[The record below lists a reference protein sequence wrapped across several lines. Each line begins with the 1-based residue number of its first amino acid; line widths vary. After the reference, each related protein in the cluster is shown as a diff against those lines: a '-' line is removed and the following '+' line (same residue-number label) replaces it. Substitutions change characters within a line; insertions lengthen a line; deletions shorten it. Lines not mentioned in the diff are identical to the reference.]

1 MPRQPLEDTP
11 GLPPY
16 GKRSSERRKEQN
28 RMAQR
33 LLRERRQQQEA
44 AQALKLLQQQNEI
57 RRLERLITDLRSE
70 NLTLRSQ
77 SQTRRRQSV
86 IPISSR
92 SKSLAMLHT
101 PTTTS
106 GAGTTLEPNYKPFL
120 GRHSIDYSS
129 LHGAGIDTADSSHRL
144 HERRICKSW
153 SSDDPRGLS
162 PASHLRQ
169 PGARSNASHSAPLAP
184 DHQPSGRAARLSTC
198 TSQDTKT
205 QAHSNNEEASPTNSF
220 CAKTQFSRMSD
231 VAQPLALDWLSRNST
246 PPIREAAGESRTNTW
261 ANSAQMVEQSSQINS
276 ASNTGIVLPSVNLAS
291 FWPAQPLTSPSK
303 LGRYGDVDHVSALRS
318 NLSVVPSEFFP
329 NFTPLMSSYHP
340 QFQKTTNGSSDAN
353 SLATNSHNHSSF
365 STSSF
370 ASFQFP
376 FISPELGSHDV
387 ALSASPTAIESSLEA
402 QLEDRNLSEINAPIC
417 FGSPFSESNDSEINV
432 QSNFDVT
439 MTWIEPNGYNVET
452 LSPSQTHTES
462 LGVDANE
469 IWGSDF

>member
-57 RRLERLITDLRSE
+57 RRLERLITE
-70 NLTLRSQ
+70 SQ

-162 PASHLRQ
+162 SASHLRQ
-169 PGARSNASHSAPLAP
+169 PEARSNASHSTPLAH

-205 QAHSNNEEASPTNSF
+205 QAHSNNEKASSTNSF
-220 CAKTQFSRMSD
+220 CAKTQSARMSD

-246 PPIREAAGESRTNTW
+246 PPMRDAAGESRTSTW
-261 ANSAQMVEQSSQINS
+261 ANSAQMVEQSSHSNS
-276 ASNTGIVLPSVNLAS
+276 APNPGIALPSLSAS
-291 FWPAQPLTSPSK
+291 
-303 LGRYGDVDHVSALRS
+303 
-318 NLSVVPSEFFP
+318 VP
-329 NFTPLMSSYHP
+329 
-340 QFQKTTNGSSDAN
+340 KDDKWSSDAN
-353 SLATNSHNHSSF
+353 SLATNSNNHSSF

-387 ALSASPTAIESSLEA
+387 AFSTSPTAIESSLEA

-432 QSNFDVT
+432 QSNFDVA

-462 LGVDANE
+462 WGVDANE

>member
-28 RMAQR
+28 RMAQG

-129 LHGAGIDTADSSHRL
+129 LHGAESILLIHPIACMNVEFVKAGVVMTH
-144 HERRICKSW
+144 
-153 SSDDPRGLS
+153 
-162 PASHLRQ
+162 
-169 PGARSNASHSAPLAP
+169 
-184 DHQPSGRAARLSTC
+184 PSGRAARLSTC

-220 CAKTQFSRMSD
+220 CAKTH
-231 VAQPLALDWLSRNST
+231 T

-291 FWPAQPLTSPSK
+291 FWPAQPS
-303 LGRYGDVDHVSALRS
+303 LR
-318 NLSVVPSEFFP
+318 P
-329 NFTPLMSSYHP
+329 
-340 QFQKTTNGSSDAN
+340 FQKTTNGSSDAN

-376 FISPELGSHDV
+376 FISPELGSMTSPFPHHPQPSKFFG
-387 ALSASPTAIESSLEA
+387 SAIRRP
-402 QLEDRNLSEINAPIC
+402 NLSEINAPIC

-452 LSPSQTHTES
+452 
-462 LGVDANE
+462 
-469 IWGSDF
+469 